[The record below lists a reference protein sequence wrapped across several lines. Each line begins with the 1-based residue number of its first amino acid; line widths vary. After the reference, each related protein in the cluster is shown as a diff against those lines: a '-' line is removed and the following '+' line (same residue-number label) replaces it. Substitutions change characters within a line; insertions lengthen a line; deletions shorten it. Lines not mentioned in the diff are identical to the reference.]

1 VKQGAEIIGIIGY
14 VSDLKVAG
22 IESTIWHSAR
32 CSTGIYESIVV
43 WATWVGSMGSMVV
56 GNAPTFWDIEDV
68 DSVYRLVSDF
78 TGKNTNRQSND
89 FLTFAPSARLVLE
102 MRNNEQ
108 NAGSRGQE
116 ANTAFACGRFLADHR
131 ERSQSDSI
139 DSIEIGN
146 PLPDETA
153 ITMQ

>member
-1 VKQGAEIIGIIGY
+1 VGGEHGIDGGWKR
-14 VSDLKVAG
+14 SHL
-22 IESTIWHSAR
+22 
-32 CSTGIYESIVV
+32 
-43 WATWVGSMGSMVV
+43 
-56 GNAPTFWDIEDV
+56 WDIEDV

-153 ITMQ
+153 ITMRQSTAIRHCEAQA